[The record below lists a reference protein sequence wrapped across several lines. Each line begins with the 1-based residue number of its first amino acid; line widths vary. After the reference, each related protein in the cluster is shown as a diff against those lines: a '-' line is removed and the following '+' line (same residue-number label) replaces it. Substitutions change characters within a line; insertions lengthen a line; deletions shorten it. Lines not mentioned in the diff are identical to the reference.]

1 LAGKFVVPVGFV
13 IDRGHRLANQ
23 CSAVLRTSAFTV
35 RAHCAL
41 ALPITASGAI
51 ASSTIHQN
59 CRSMLGYAATSDAA
73 SFARA
78 VPSVTKYNSWQS

>member
-59 CRSMLGYAATSDAA
+59 CRSMLGYRRDERRNFIRSRG
-73 SFARA
+73 SQRH
-78 VPSVTKYNSWQS
+78 QIQ